1 MSSVKGDGGLGNAI
15 TRNLSGSILAKKHNL
30 KITYHNEIDMIKD
43 IGIPLFSGKQVFDKK
58 IPVTENNYFNVLNE
72 NDIDFNIEIE
82 GNFMQSKSITD
93 EIFKHLNDNEN
104 MEQIKNNNPHK
115 DRYNN
120 NNDCFIHIRLGDTE
134 RWNPGFKYYDYVLS
148 KLIYDKIYLAT
159 NDNNHNII
167 KEIQNKYKNVI
178 VMDNNLVDIIQFGST
193 CRYVILSYGTFSAI
207 TGYISF
213 YSQIYCLKMCENIA
227 WDWGKNCDMFQ
238 DKSSKLGKWVEI
250 DINND
255 LDN

>member
-1 MSSVKGDGGLGNAI
+1 MSSVHGLGELGNAI

-30 KITYHNEIDMIKD
+30 KIKYHKKFDMIKD
-43 IGIPLFSGKQVFDKK
+43 IGIPLFSGTQVFDKK
-58 IPVTENNYFNVLNE
+58 ISVTENNYFNVLNE

-82 GNFMQSKSITD
+82 GNYMQSKPVTD
-93 EIFKHLNDNEN
+93 EIFKYLNDNEN
-104 MEQIKNNNPHK
+104 MEHIINNNPHK

-120 NNDCFIHIRLGDTE
+120 NNDCFIHIRLGSTA

-148 KLIYDKIYLAT
+148 KLTYNKIYIAT
-159 NDNNHNII
+159 NENDNNII

-207 TGYISF
+207 IGYISF

-250 DINND
+250 DVNND